1 MSRVVGKNKIWL
13 IPLCVVVVGIVSLY
27 GWQQIHAQ
35 GGGPGSIDPATG
47 MPIAPAPAAPA
58 APAASAAEP
67 TMPLSAVVQSG
78 IKSSKTKNWDGSSI
92 EMLKFKY
99 KTMDNRVLAVLL
111 PATYKKEKMTRAGWD
126 TLFQVFDMGYEYQL
140 EAMENARVPS
150 MSAFSAQLMQE
161 IRGTVP
167 EGTYS
172 NPNPAQGALDAAKT
186 MLPTLWGG
194 TVSLPPLL
202 PGMM

>member
-1 MSRVVGKNKIWL
+1 MSRVVGKNKIRL
-13 IPLCVVVVGIVSLY
+13 IPLCIIVVGVIFFF

-35 GGGPGSIDPATG
+35 APQAIDPATG

-78 IKSSKTKNWDGSSI
+78 IKSSKTKNWDGTFT

-111 PATYKKEKMTRAGWD
+111 PATYKKEKMTRAGWN

-140 EAMENARVPS
+140 EAVEKAKVPPP
-150 MSAFSAQLMQE
+150 SAFSAQLMQE
-161 IRGTVP
+161 IIHGTVP

-172 NPNPAQGALDAAKT
+172 NPAQGALDAAKT
-186 MLPTLWGG
+186 MLPALWGG
-194 TVSLPPLL
+194 SVSLPPLL

>member
-1 MSRVVGKNKIWL
+1 MSSVAGKNKIWL
-13 IPLCVVVVGIVSLY
+13 IPLCIIVVGIISFF

-35 GGGPGSIDPATG
+35 PPPAIDPATG
-47 MPIAPAPAAPA
+47 MPVAPAAAAPA
-58 APAASAAEP
+58 APAPSAAEP

-78 IKSSKTKNWDGSSI
+78 IKSSKTKNWDGSFT

-111 PATYKKEKMTRAGWD
+111 PATYKKEKMTRPGWD

-140 EAMENARVPS
+140 EAVEKARVPN
-150 MSAFSAQLMQE
+150 MSAFSAQLQE
-161 IRGTVP
+161 ILGTVP
-167 EGTYS
+167 EGTSS

-186 MLPTLWGG
+186 MLPALWGG

>member
-1 MSRVVGKNKIWL
+1 MSHVVGKNKIWL

-35 GGGPGSIDPATG
+35 GGVPPPAAGVPGVQTGIPA
-47 MPIAPAPAAPA
+47 AVPAPT
-58 APAASAAEP
+58 STTEP

-78 IKSSKTKNWDGSSI
+78 IKSSKTKNWDGTFT

-99 KTMDNRVLAVLL
+99 KTMDNRALAVLL

-140 EAMENARVPS
+140 QAVEAARVPN

-161 IRGTVP
+161 IRGMVP

-194 TVSLPPLL
+194 SVELPPLL